1 MSDSIVIQAPAD
13 GAEQLILLFHGVG
26 SNPQNMVALGQRL
39 AAEFARA
46 SVISVASPDPCDI
59 GAGYQWFSV
68 RGISEDNRAERIAAT
83 MPRFVDTVRKLQN
96 AAGLTAAQTVLI
108 GFSQGA
114 IMALESTLT
123 PDRLAGHVFSIAGRF
138 AQETDRHPAETT
150 LHFIHGTR
158 DPVIDVGFTVR
169 AAERLTRAGA
179 SITVDLVD
187 GLAHGID
194 QRVADR
200 LVDRLKPIIE
210 AT

>member
-1 MSDSIVIQAPAD
+1 MSDSIVIQAPVG
-13 GAEQLILLFHGVG
+13 GAEQLIVLFHGVG
-26 SNPQNMVALGQRL
+26 SNPQNMVALGRRL
-39 AAEFARA
+39 AAEFVKA
-46 SVISVASPDPCDI
+46 SVVSVASPDLCDI

-68 RGISEDNRAERIAAT
+68 RGITEDNRAERIAAT
-83 MPRFVDTVRKLQN
+83 MPRFVDTVKKLQN
-96 AAGLTAAQTVLI
+96 ASGLEAAQTVLI

-123 PDRLAGHVFSIAGRF
+123 RDQLAGHVFSIAGRF
-138 AQETDRHPAETT
+138 ANETDRQPSETQ

-158 DPVIDVGFTVR
+158 DPVIDVGYTVR
-169 AAERLTRAGA
+169 AVERLTRSGAG
-179 SITVDLVD
+179 ITVDLVD